1 MGAVW
6 RNDDLGATN
15 RGQNLRTVVLA
26 MALACCAPLAAL
38 AQQEI
43 KIGGIGPLSGGGTAW
58 GLAVQRGV
66 EMAIDDVNKAGGLTI
81 GGTRWKPRLI
91 MYDDQ
96 YTAAGGRTAVDR
108 LVNLEGVKYIIGPVG
123 SPSALAVVPVTTAAK
138 VIVLSDG
145 YAPEILRNDSRSPY
159 NFRAMNSNVEFG
171 PAMVKWL
178 RERHP
183 ELKKVAI
190 IVPNDAVGQAVLPS
204 LGATYRA
211 NGFEVWSETYER
223 GIKEFTPLLT
233 RMLAQNVDLLD
244 LNANAPGEAGLLL
257 KQARQVGY
265 RKMIWQVGGPSV
277 DEIVAV
283 AGPLANG
290 FLSYDV
296 FDFNDPGAK
305 AFVEAYHARWSGV
318 INAQTP
324 GWYNA
329 AKILFKA
336 IEDAGSLD
344 TDKVRDALIG
354 IEGYDTGIYG
364 PVSWGGTADYGV
376 AHQLLNKFWITE
388 VKDGA
393 AHAQAVLEPEKR

>member
-1 MGAVW
+1 MMPSRSLKAV
-6 RNDDLGATN
+6 L
-15 RGQNLRTVVLA
+15 LA
-26 MALACCAPLAAL
+26 MPLVFCTLAPAI
-38 AQQEI
+38 AQEEL

-66 EMAIDDVNKAGGLTI
+66 EMAIDEVNKAGGLKVGEKTYQP
-81 GGTRWKPRLI
+81 KLI

-96 YTAAGGRTAVDR
+96 YTAAGGRTAAER
-108 LVNLEGVKYIIGPVG
+108 LINLDGVKYIIGPIG
-123 SPSALAVVPVTTAAK
+123 SPSALSVVPISNQAK
-138 VIVLSDG
+138 VIVLSNG
-145 YAPEILRNDSRSPY
+145 YAREILKNDSGSPY
-159 NFRAMNSNVEFG
+159 NFRAMNSNIEFG

-178 RERHP
+178 REHHP

-190 IVPNDAVGQAVLPS
+190 IVPNDATGQAILPT
-204 LGATYRA
+204 LGETYKA

-223 GIKEFTPLLT
+223 GTKEFMPLLT

-244 LNANAPGEAGLLL
+244 LNSNAPGEAGLLL

-265 RKMIWQVGGPSV
+265 KKMIWQVGGPSV
-277 DEIVAV
+277 DEIISI

-296 FDFNDPGAK
+296 FDFNDPSAK
-305 AFVEAYHARWSGV
+305 AFVETYRAKWSGV

-329 AKILFKA
+329 TKILFKA
-336 IEDAGSLD
+336 VQEAGTLD
-344 TDKVRDALIG
+344 TDKVRDSLMK
-354 IEGYDTGIYG
+354 IEGYDAGIYG
-364 PVSWGGTADYGV
+364 PVTWGGKSDYGV
-376 AHQLLNKFWITE
+376 AHQLLNKFWISE

-393 AHAQAVLEPEKR
+393 SHALTVLTPEKK

>member
-1 MGAVW
+1 MMRSRILKAV
-6 RNDDLGATN
+6 L
-15 RGQNLRTVVLA
+15 LA
-26 MALACCAPLAAL
+26 IPLVSCALAPAI
-38 AQQEI
+38 AQEEL

-66 EMAIDDVNKAGGLTI
+66 EMAIDEVNKAGGLKVGEKTFQP
-81 GGTRWKPRLI
+81 KLI

-96 YTAAGGRTAVDR
+96 YTAAGGRTAAER
-108 LVNLEGVKYIIGPVG
+108 LINLDGVKFIIGPIG
-123 SPSALAVVPVTTAAK
+123 SPSALAVVPITNQAK
-138 VIVLSDG
+138 VIVLSNG
-145 YAPEILRNDSRSPY
+145 YAREILKNDSGSPY
-159 NFRAMNSNVEFG
+159 NFRAMNSNIEFG

-178 RERHP
+178 REHHP

-190 IVPNDAVGQAVLPS
+190 IVPNDATGQAILPT
-204 LGATYRA
+204 LGGTYKE
-211 NGFEVWSETYER
+211 NGYEVWSETYER
-223 GIKEFTPLLT
+223 GTKEFMPLLT

-244 LNANAPGEAGLLL
+244 LNSNAPGEAGLLL

-265 RKMIWQVGGPSV
+265 KKMIWQVGGPSV
-277 DEIVAV
+277 DEIVSI

-296 FDFNDPGAK
+296 FDFNDPSAK
-305 AFVEAYHARWSGV
+305 AFVEAYRAKWSGV

-329 AKILFKA
+329 TKILFKA
-336 IEDAGSLD
+336 MQEAGSLD
-344 TDKVRDALIG
+344 TDKVRDSLVK
-354 IEGYDTGIYG
+354 IEGYDAGIYG
-364 PVSWGGTADYGV
+364 PVSWGGKSDYGV

-393 AHAQAVLEPEKR
+393 PHALTVLKPDKK

>member
-1 MGAVW
+1 MMRSRSLKAV
-6 RNDDLGATN
+6 L
-15 RGQNLRTVVLA
+15 LA
-26 MALACCAPLAAL
+26 MPLVFWAWAPAI
-38 AQQEI
+38 AQEEL

-66 EMAIDDVNKAGGLTI
+66 EMAIDEVNKAGGLKVGEKTYQP
-81 GGTRWKPRLI
+81 KLI

-96 YTAAGGRTAVDR
+96 YTAAGGRTAAER
-108 LVNLEGVKYIIGPVG
+108 LINLDGVKYIIGPIG
-123 SPSALAVVPVTTAAK
+123 SPSALSVVPISNQAK
-138 VIVLSDG
+138 VIVLSNG
-145 YAPEILRNDSRSPY
+145 YAREILKNDSGSPY
-159 NFRAMNSNVEFG
+159 NFRAMNSNIEFG

-178 RERHP
+178 REHHP

-190 IVPNDAVGQAVLPS
+190 IVPNDATGQAILPT
-204 LGATYRA
+204 LGETYKA

-223 GIKEFTPLLT
+223 GTKEFMPLLT

-244 LNANAPGEAGLLL
+244 LNSNAPGEAGLLL

-265 RKMIWQVGGPSV
+265 KKMIWQVGGPSV
-277 DEIVAV
+277 DEIISI

-296 FDFNDPGAK
+296 FDFNDPSAK
-305 AFVEAYHARWSGV
+305 AFVETYRAKWSGV

-329 AKILFKA
+329 TKILFKA
-336 IEDAGSLD
+336 VQEAGTLD
-344 TDKVRDALIG
+344 TDKVRDSLMK
-354 IEGYDTGIYG
+354 IEGYDAGIYG
-364 PVSWGGTADYGV
+364 PVTWGGKSDYGV
-376 AHQLLNKFWITE
+376 AHQLLNKFWISE

-393 AHAQAVLEPEKR
+393 SHALTVLTPEKK

>member
-1 MGAVW
+1 MMRSRSLKAV
-6 RNDDLGATN
+6 L
-15 RGQNLRTVVLA
+15 LA
-26 MALACCAPLAAL
+26 MPLVFCTLAPAI
-38 AQQEI
+38 AQEEL

-66 EMAIDDVNKAGGLTI
+66 EMAIDEVNKAGGLKVGEQTYQP
-81 GGTRWKPRLI
+81 KLI

-96 YTAAGGRTAVDR
+96 YTAAGGRTAAER
-108 LVNLEGVKYIIGPVG
+108 LINLDGVKYIIGPIG
-123 SPSALAVVPVTTAAK
+123 SPSALSVVPISNQAK
-138 VIVLSDG
+138 VIVLSNG
-145 YAPEILRNDSRSPY
+145 YAREILKNDSGSPY
-159 NFRAMNSNVEFG
+159 NFRAMNSNIEFG

-178 RERHP
+178 REHHP

-190 IVPNDAVGQAVLPS
+190 IVPNDATGQAILPT
-204 LGATYRA
+204 LGETYKA

-223 GIKEFTPLLT
+223 GTKEFMPLLT

-244 LNANAPGEAGLLL
+244 LNSNAPGEAGLLL

-265 RKMIWQVGGPSV
+265 KKMIWQVGGPSV
-277 DEIVAV
+277 DEIISI

-296 FDFNDPGAK
+296 FDFNDPSAK
-305 AFVEAYHARWSGV
+305 AFVETYRAKWSGV

-329 AKILFKA
+329 TKILFKA
-336 IEDAGSLD
+336 VQEAGTLD
-344 TDKVRDALIG
+344 TDKVRDSLMK
-354 IEGYDTGIYG
+354 IEGYDAGIYG
-364 PVSWGGTADYGV
+364 PVTWGGKSDYGV
-376 AHQLLNKFWITE
+376 AHQLLNKFWISE

-393 AHAQAVLEPEKR
+393 SHALTVLTPEKK

>member
-1 MGAVW
+1 MMPSRSLKAV
-6 RNDDLGATN
+6 L
-15 RGQNLRTVVLA
+15 LA
-26 MALACCAPLAAL
+26 MPLVFCTLAPAI
-38 AQQEI
+38 AQEEL

-66 EMAIDDVNKAGGLTI
+66 EMAIDEVNKAGGLKVGEKTYQP
-81 GGTRWKPRLI
+81 KLI

-96 YTAAGGRTAVDR
+96 YTAAGGRTAAER
-108 LVNLEGVKYIIGPVG
+108 LINLDGVKYIIGSIG
-123 SPSALAVVPVTTAAK
+123 SPSALSVVPISNQAK
-138 VIVLSDG
+138 VIVLSNG
-145 YAPEILRNDSRSPY
+145 YAREILKNDSGSPY
-159 NFRAMNSNVEFG
+159 NFRAMNSNIEFG

-178 RERHP
+178 REHHP

-190 IVPNDAVGQAVLPS
+190 IVPNDATGQAILPT
-204 LGATYRA
+204 LGETYKA

-223 GIKEFTPLLT
+223 GTKEFMPLLT

-244 LNANAPGEAGLLL
+244 LNSNAPGEAGLLL

-265 RKMIWQVGGPSV
+265 KKMIWQVGGPSV
-277 DEIVAV
+277 DEIISI

-296 FDFNDPGAK
+296 FDFNDPSAK
-305 AFVEAYHARWSGV
+305 AFVETYRAKWSGV

-329 AKILFKA
+329 TKILFKA
-336 IEDAGSLD
+336 VQEAGTLD
-344 TDKVRDALIG
+344 TDKVRDSLMK
-354 IEGYDTGIYG
+354 IEGYDAGIYG
-364 PVSWGGTADYGV
+364 PVTWGGKSDYGV
-376 AHQLLNKFWITE
+376 AHQLLNKFWISE

-393 AHAQAVLEPEKR
+393 SHALTVLTPEKK

>member
-1 MGAVW
+1 MQAQELRAV
-6 RNDDLGATN
+6 L
-15 RGQNLRTVVLA
+15 LA
-26 MALACCAPLAAL
+26 IALVSCALAPAA
-38 AQQEI
+38 AQEEL

-66 EMAIDDVNKAGGLTI
+66 EMAIDDVNKSGGLKV
-81 GGTRWKPRLI
+81 GDKSYQPRLI

-96 YTAAGGRTAVDR
+96 YTAAGGRTAVER
-108 LVNLEGVKYIIGPVG
+108 LVNLEGVKYIIGPIG
-123 SPSALAVVPVTTAAK
+123 SPSALAVVPVTNQAK

-145 YAPEILRNDSRSPY
+145 YAPEILRNESRSPY
-159 NFRAMNSNVEFG
+159 NFRAMNSNVEFA
-171 PAMVKWL
+171 PAMVRWL

-190 IVPNDAVGQAVLPS
+190 IVPNDAVGQAILPT
-204 LGATYRA
+204 LGDTYKA

-223 GIKEFTPLLT
+223 GIKEFMPLLT
-233 RMLAQNVDLLD
+233 RMLTQNVDLLD
-244 LNANAPGEAGLLL
+244 LNSNAPGEAGLLL

-277 DEIVAV
+277 DEIVSV

-290 FLSYDV
+290 FVSYDV

-305 AFVEAYHARWSGV
+305 AFVEAYRAKWSGV

-329 AKILFKA
+329 TKILFKA
-336 IEDAGSLD
+336 VQEARSLD
-344 TDKVRDALIG
+344 TDKVRDALTK
-354 IEGYDTGIYG
+354 IEGYDAGIYG
-364 PVSWGGTADYGV
+364 PVTWGGTADYGV

-388 VKDGA
+388 VRDGGP
-393 AHAQAVLEPEKR
+393 HVLAVLTPEKK

>member
-1 MGAVW
+1 MMMRSRSLRAV
-6 RNDDLGATN
+6 L
-15 RGQNLRTVVLA
+15 LA
-26 MALACCAPLAAL
+26 IPLAFCALAPAI
-38 AQQEI
+38 AQEEL

-66 EMAIDDVNKAGGLTI
+66 EMAIDEVNKAGGLKVGEKTYAP
-81 GGTRWKPRLI
+81 KLI

-96 YTAAGGRTAVDR
+96 YTAAGGRTAAER
-108 LVNLEGVKYIIGPVG
+108 LINLDGVKYIIGPIG
-123 SPSALAVVPVTTAAK
+123 SPSALSVVPITNQAK
-138 VIVLSDG
+138 VIVLSNG
-145 YAPEILRNDSRSPY
+145 YAREILKNDSGSPY
-159 NFRAMNSNVEFG
+159 NFRAMNSNIEFG

-178 RERHP
+178 REHHP

-190 IVPNDAVGQAVLPS
+190 IVPNDATGQAILPT
-204 LGATYRA
+204 LGETYKA

-223 GIKEFTPLLT
+223 GTKEFMPLLT

-244 LNANAPGEAGLLL
+244 LNSNAPGEAGLLL

-265 RKMIWQVGGPSV
+265 KKMIWQVGGPSV
-277 DEIVAV
+277 DEIVSI

-296 FDFNDPGAK
+296 FDFNDPSAK
-305 AFVEAYHARWSGV
+305 AFVETYRAKWSGV

-329 AKILFKA
+329 TKILFKA
-336 IEDAGSLD
+336 VQEAGTLD
-344 TDKVRDALIG
+344 TGKVRDSLMK
-354 IEGYDTGIYG
+354 IEGYDAGIYG
-364 PVSWGGTADYGV
+364 PVTWGGKSDYGV
-376 AHQLLNKFWITE
+376 AHQLLNKFWISD

-393 AHAQAVLEPEKR
+393 SHALTVLTPEKK

>member
-1 MGAVW
+1 MMRSRSLKAV
-6 RNDDLGATN
+6 L
-15 RGQNLRTVVLA
+15 LA
-26 MALACCAPLAAL
+26 MPLVFCTLAPAI
-38 AQQEI
+38 AQEEL

-66 EMAIDDVNKAGGLTI
+66 EMAIDEVNKAGGLKVGEKTYQP
-81 GGTRWKPRLI
+81 KLI

-96 YTAAGGRTAVDR
+96 YTAAGGRTAAER
-108 LVNLEGVKYIIGPVG
+108 LINLDGVKYIIGPIG
-123 SPSALAVVPVTTAAK
+123 SPSALSVVPISNQAK
-138 VIVLSDG
+138 VIVLSNG
-145 YAPEILRNDSRSPY
+145 YAREILKNDSGSPY
-159 NFRAMNSNVEFG
+159 NFRAMNSNIEFG

-178 RERHP
+178 REHHP

-190 IVPNDAVGQAVLPS
+190 IVPNDATGQAILPT
-204 LGATYRA
+204 LGETYKA

-223 GIKEFTPLLT
+223 GTKEFMPLLT

-244 LNANAPGEAGLLL
+244 LNSNAPGEAGLLL

-265 RKMIWQVGGPSV
+265 KKMIWQVGGPSV
-277 DEIVAV
+277 DEIISI

-296 FDFNDPGAK
+296 FDFNDPSAK
-305 AFVEAYHARWSGV
+305 AFVETYRAKWSGV

-329 AKILFKA
+329 TKILFKA
-336 IEDAGSLD
+336 VQEAGTLD
-344 TDKVRDALIG
+344 TDKVRDSLMK
-354 IEGYDTGIYG
+354 IEGYDAGIYG
-364 PVSWGGTADYGV
+364 PVTWGGKSDYGV
-376 AHQLLNKFWITE
+376 AHQLLNKFWISE

-393 AHAQAVLEPEKR
+393 SHALTVLTPEKK

>member
-1 MGAVW
+1 MMRSRILRAV
-6 RNDDLGATN
+6 L
-15 RGQNLRTVVLA
+15 LA
-26 MALACCAPLAAL
+26 IPLVCCALAPAI
-38 AQQEI
+38 AQEEL

-66 EMAIDDVNKAGGLTI
+66 EMAVDEVNKAGGLKVGEKTFQP
-81 GGTRWKPRLI
+81 KLI

-96 YTAAGGRTAVDR
+96 YTAAGGRTAAER
-108 LVNLEGVKYIIGPVG
+108 LINLDGVKFIIGPIG
-123 SPSALAVVPVTTAAK
+123 SPSALAVVPITNQAK
-138 VIVLSDG
+138 VIVLSNG
-145 YAPEILRNDSRSPY
+145 YAREILKNDSGSPY
-159 NFRAMNSNVEFG
+159 NFRAMNSNIEFG

-178 RERHP
+178 REHHR

-190 IVPNDAVGQAVLPS
+190 IVPNDATGQAILPTR
-204 LGATYRA
+204 GGTYKE

-223 GIKEFTPLLT
+223 GTKEFMPLLT

-244 LNANAPGEAGLLL
+244 LNSNAPGEAGLLL

-265 RKMIWQVGGPSV
+265 KKMIWQVGGPSV
-277 DEIVAV
+277 DEIVSI

-296 FDFNDPGAK
+296 FDFNDPSAK
-305 AFVEAYHARWSGV
+305 AFVEAYRAKWSGV

-329 AKILFKA
+329 TKILFKA
-336 IEDAGSLD
+336 MQEAGSLD
-344 TDKVRDALIG
+344 TDKVRDSLMK
-354 IEGYDTGIYG
+354 IEGYDAGIYG
-364 PVSWGGTADYGV
+364 PVTWGGKSDYGV

-393 AHAQAVLEPEKR
+393 PHALSVLTPEKK

>member
-1 MGAVW
+1 MMPSRSLKAV
-6 RNDDLGATN
+6 L
-15 RGQNLRTVVLA
+15 LA
-26 MALACCAPLAAL
+26 MPLVFCTLAPAI
-38 AQQEI
+38 AQEEL

-66 EMAIDDVNKAGGLTI
+66 EMAIDEVNKAGGLKVGEKTYQP
-81 GGTRWKPRLI
+81 KLI

-96 YTAAGGRTAVDR
+96 YTEAGGRTAAER
-108 LVNLEGVKYIIGPVG
+108 LINLDGVKYIIGPIG
-123 SPSALAVVPVTTAAK
+123 SPSALSVVPISNQAK
-138 VIVLSDG
+138 VIVLSNG
-145 YAPEILRNDSRSPY
+145 YAREILKNDSGSPY
-159 NFRAMNSNVEFG
+159 NFRAMNSNIEFG

-178 RERHP
+178 REHHP

-190 IVPNDAVGQAVLPS
+190 IVPNDATGQAILPT
-204 LGATYRA
+204 LGETYKA

-223 GIKEFTPLLT
+223 GTKEFMPLLT

-244 LNANAPGEAGLLL
+244 LNSNAPGEAGLLL

-265 RKMIWQVGGPSV
+265 KKMIWQVGGPSV
-277 DEIVAV
+277 DEIISI

-296 FDFNDPGAK
+296 FDFNDPSAK
-305 AFVEAYHARWSGV
+305 AFVETYRAKWSGV

-329 AKILFKA
+329 TKILFKA
-336 IEDAGSLD
+336 VQEAGTLD
-344 TDKVRDALIG
+344 TDKVRDSLMK
-354 IEGYDTGIYG
+354 IEGYDAGIYG
-364 PVSWGGTADYGV
+364 PVTWGGKSDYGV
-376 AHQLLNKFWITE
+376 AHQLLNKFWISE

-393 AHAQAVLEPEKR
+393 SHALTVLTPEKK

>member
-1 MGAVW
+1 MWSRKLRAV
-6 RNDDLGATN
+6 L
-15 RGQNLRTVVLA
+15 LA
-26 MALACCAPLAAL
+26 IPLVTTALAPAV
-38 AQQEI
+38 AQEVL

-66 EMAIDDVNKAGGLTI
+66 EMAIGEVNKAGGLKI
-81 GGTRWKPRLI
+81 GDQTFTPKLV

-96 YTAAGGRTAVDR
+96 YTAAGGRTAAER
-108 LVNLEGVKYIIGPVG
+108 LINLEGVKYIIGPIG
-123 SPSALAVVPVTTAAK
+123 SPSALAVVPIANQAK
-138 VIVLSDG
+138 VIVLSNG
-145 YAPEILRNDSRSPY
+145 YAPEILRNPSGSPY
-159 NFRAMNSNVEFG
+159 NFRAMNSNVEFA
-171 PAMVKWL
+171 PAMIKWL

-190 IVPNDAVGQAVLPS
+190 IVPNDATGQGILPT
-204 LGATYRA
+204 LTEAYKA

-223 GIKEFTPLLT
+223 GSKEFMPLLT
-233 RMLAQNVDLLD
+233 RMLTQGVDLLD
-244 LNANAPGEAGLLL
+244 LNSNAPGEAGLLL

-265 RKMIWQVGGPSV
+265 KKMIWQVGGPSV
-277 DEIVAV
+277 DEIVSI

-296 FDFNDPGAK
+296 FDFNDPSAK
-305 AFVEAYHARWSGV
+305 AFVDTYRARWPGV

-329 AKILFKA
+329 TKILFKA
-336 IEDAGSLD
+336 LQEAGSLD
-344 TDKVRDALIG
+344 ADKVRDALLK
-354 IEGYDTGIYG
+354 IEGYDAGIYG
-364 PVSWGGTADYGV
+364 PVTWGGKSDYGV

-393 AHAQAVLEPEKR
+393 SHALTVITPEMK